1 MRKLLFLSF
10 ALVCALSGNAQKVVL
25 KDGRITKQQ
34 IVDLPNQKMERS
46 ADVKRVG
53 PNRTVANSVYYTMP
67 GALFA
72 GWDTEGSGYI
82 YSMAE
87 VPPFVDVTF
96 ANQMTDKSR
105 YNWQIIGSAGETDI
119 TEYAEE
125 NGDYVSNYTPQ
136 GLFYTPVLISPRANV
151 VYQFNEDNY
160 WVKTNGSY
168 TTNDLSLMMTYS
180 QVNDDV
186 LMMTATDLHG
196 SRLSGNNYARNT
208 LSGWGYLSTDF
219 LFGSGD
225 VDGSPA
231 FGFEQTY
238 NPLLA
243 PLALNDVRLQA
254 LTYNE
259 YGPIPDGKSLK
270 AYVLTI
276 DTVTDETT
284 LVATLEALASDT
296 IDFKDS
302 SPKWGNSGENAN
314 KTAYFGELIFRNTE
328 KFVDPFGNETPLP
341 VAVPAGQV
349 WRIQFE
355 GLNDEGV
362 NLGVFGVIDSEVE
375 ATYIEPGYIL
385 TEDGHAYTFQSHIC
399 PYISLNAQYEMI
411 DVVKKNFLTAETTE
425 DFPAANFQGWNVLRV
440 SDNGEEIF
448 TEGMTGTN
456 YDMGCA
462 FVGTSIPWFDEDGFP
477 NYDID
482 IDNLPDWI
490 ESLQVDTTEYNK
502 DNISGYN
509 LVIPV
514 CKPLPAGVT
523 GRKAELDIIGS
534 AGISGNNK
542 IIVLQGDATYDED
555 GIVEVNKEARP
566 SKSSKL
572 YNLAGQRISTPVNG
586 QIYIKNGRKFTKK

>member
-34 IVDLPNQKMERS
+34 IMDMPNQKMERA
-46 ADVKRVG
+46 ADSKQVG

-72 GWDTEGSGYI
+72 GWTTEGSGYI

-87 VPPFVDVTF
+87 VPPFVDFTF
-96 ANQMTDKSR
+96 ANQMTDKAQSM
-105 YNWQIIGSAGETDI
+105 WQINGNDI
-119 TEYAEE
+119 TEAADE
-125 NGDYVSNYTPQ
+125 NGNIVTNYVPQ
-136 GLFYTPVLISPRANV
+136 GLFYTPMLISPRNNTT
-151 VYQFNEDNY
+151 YQFNEENY
-160 WVKTNGSY
+160 WVRTDSKY
-168 TTNDLSLMMTYS
+168 EADDLSLMLTYS
-180 QVNDDV
+180 MVNDDV

-196 SRLSGNNYARNT
+196 SRVSGNNYTRNT

-225 VDGSPA
+225 VDGDPA
-231 FGFEQTY
+231 YGFEQTY

-243 PLALNDVRLQA
+243 PLALDDVRLQA

-276 DTVTDETT
+276 DTVTNEATII
-284 LVATLEALASDT
+284 ATLEALAGDT

-302 SPKWGNSGENAN
+302 SPKWGYSGENAN
-314 KTAYFGELIFRNTE
+314 KTAYFGELIYRNAE

-362 NLGVFGVIDSEVE
+362 NLGVFGVVGGEVE

-385 TEDGHAYTFQSHIC
+385 TEGGYAYTFSSHIN
-399 PYISLNAQYEMI
+399 PYISLNGQYEMI
-411 DVVKKNFLTAETTE
+411 DVVSKNFLTAESQE
-425 DFPAANFQGWNVLRV
+425 DFPAAQFKGWNVLRV
-440 SDNGEEIF
+440 SNDGQEIF
-448 TEGMTGTN
+448 TEGMQGTN

-462 FVGTSIPWFDEDGFP
+462 FVGTTIPWFDEDDYP

-482 IDNLPDWI
+482 FDNLPEWV

-502 DNISGYN
+502 DNITGYN
-509 LVIPV
+509 LVLPV
-514 CKPLPAGVT
+514 CQPLPEGVT
-523 GRKAELDIIGS
+523 GRVAELDIIGS
-534 AGISGNNK
+534 AGITGNHK
-542 IIVLQGDATYDED
+542 IIVLQGDATWDEE
-555 GIVEVNKEARP
+555 GIVEVNKDARTREN
-566 SKSSKL
+566 KNL
-572 YNLAGQRISTPVNG
+572 YNVAGQRISTPVKG